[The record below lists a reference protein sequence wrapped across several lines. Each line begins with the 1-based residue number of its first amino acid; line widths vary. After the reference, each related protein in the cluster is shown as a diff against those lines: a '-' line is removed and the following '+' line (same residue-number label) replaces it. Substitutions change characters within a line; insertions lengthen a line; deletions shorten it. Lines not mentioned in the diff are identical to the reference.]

1 MILFFRCIGKQR
13 KKTAVKHMASQQFL
27 ELSGNFI
34 DCAPDPADYSK
45 FEFAPGFGLKKGLGG
60 KRCG

>member
-1 MILFFRCIGKQR
+1 
-13 KKTAVKHMASQQFL
+13 MASQQFL
-27 ELSGNFI
+27 ELSGDFI